1 MNGVDDLGVVYPLE
15 VNARDPEM
23 GMPELALDDHHRDTL
38 MGHLHSVGMAQL
50 MGR

>member
-1 MNGVDDLGVVYPLE
+1 MNGVDDLGVVDPLR
-15 VNARDPEM
+15 VDRGDPEM

-38 MGHLHSVGMAQL
+38 MGQLHSVGMAQL